1 MFISSFLPSTGGQGS
16 EQRHFNSQA
25 EGQDSLRQAIMY
37 DHNNKSKSEKQF
49 QHGIRID
56 FSMQHFQGLS
66 EDSFLT
72 LRNEF
77 FEETHLLIKQKTL
90 LGRGAQVQSSRL
102 REPRRAALPHGLHS
116 QVLW

>member
-1 MFISSFLPSTGGQGS
+1 MIIIIKAM
-16 EQRHFNSQA
+16 E
-25 EGQDSLRQAIMY
+25 
-37 DHNNKSKSEKQF
+37 SKSEKLF

-72 LRNEF
+72 FRDEL
-77 FEETHLLIKQKTL
+77 FEETPLLIKQETL
-90 LGRGAQVQSSRL
+90 LGRGAQVESSRL
-102 REPRRAALPHGLHS
+102 REPRRAALPHGWHS